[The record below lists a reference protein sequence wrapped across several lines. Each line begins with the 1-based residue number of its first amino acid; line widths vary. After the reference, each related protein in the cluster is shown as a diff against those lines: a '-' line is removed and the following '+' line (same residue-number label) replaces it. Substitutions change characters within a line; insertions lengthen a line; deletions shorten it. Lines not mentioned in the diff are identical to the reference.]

1 MSNLLQV
8 IKQAAMDA
16 VEASEPSDFIYGTV
30 KSASPLIVT
39 IDQKLELTSGFL
51 LLTSN
56 VSDYEVKITVDMK
69 TDDGEHSVSGE
80 QTITVHNGLENG
92 DKVILIKQ
100 KGGQKYIVLDKI
112 GGES

>member
-8 IKQAAMDA
+8 IKKVAMEA

-39 IDQKLELTSGFL
+39 IDQKIDLTSGFL

-56 VSDYEVKITVDMK
+56 VRDYEVKITVDMN
-69 TDDGEHSVSGE
+69 TDDDEHSVTGE
-80 QTITVHNGLENG
+80 QTITVHNGLKNG

-100 KGGQKYIVLDKI
+100 KGGQKFIVLDKLL
-112 GGES
+112 